1 MLLLGPTKFRRI
13 EKASQGNRV
22 EEHNFPY
29 APALLA
35 MSYQCRGHEEL
46 RPLPP
51 PAVAVPCPVE
61 VTAADKSSKLFKANT
76 AADKS
81 LLKFSK
87 LTQQR

>member
-1 MLLLGPTKFRRI
+1 M
-13 EKASQGNRV
+13 

-35 MSYQCRGHEEL
+35 MSYQCRGNEEL
-46 RPLPP
+46 KPLPP
-51 PAVAVPCPVE
+51 PAVTVPCPVE
-61 VTAADKSSKLFKANT
+61 EVI

-87 LTQQR
+87 LTQQQIRLF